1 MSVAHFHMERLR
13 EDFLREIAW
22 VIANLVR
29 DPRVPSLVTVTEIR
43 LAPDTRNATVMVS
56 IFGSDEEKKEAIVGL
71 NKAAPFIQKMVAE
84 RIVVKHFPKFYF
96 KIDKT
101 LDASIHL
108 SDILKEIKDD
118 LV

>member
-1 MSVAHFHMERLR
+1 MSVAQFHLERLK

-22 VIANLVR
+22 VIANRVR
-29 DPRVPSLVTVTEIR
+29 DPRVPPVVSVTEIR

-56 IFGSDEEKKEAIVGL
+56 VFGSEEEKREAIVGL

-84 RIVVKHFPKFYF
+84 RITVKHFPKFYF
-96 KIDKT
+96 KLDKT

-108 SDILKEIKDD
+108 NDLLKEIKDD

>member
-1 MSVAHFHMERLR
+1 MSVAQFHMERLR

-22 VIANLVR
+22 VIANRVR
-29 DPRVPSLVTVTEIR
+29 DPRVPSMVTVTEIH

-56 IFGSDEEKKEAIVGL
+56 VFGSDEEKKEALVGL

-96 KIDKT
+96 KIERPLTPAYT
-101 LDASIHL
+101 LATS
-108 SDILKEIKDD
+108 SKK
-118 LV
+118 